1 MRIANKIFQ
10 NCLALKEMTVMILQT
25 EVFSTL
31 MSLFNFL
38 IISNIK
44 VVSDSLRCYTFDL
57 GRSCLPPSNK
67 SSFPVIGSLN
77 KFPPRP
83 PSLQV

>member
-10 NCLALKEMTVMILQT
+10 NCLALKEMTVMMLQT

-31 MSLFNFL
+31 MSLFHFL

-44 VVSDSLRCYTFDL
+44 VVSDSLKMLYF
-57 GRSCLPPSNK
+57 
-67 SSFPVIGSLN
+67 
-77 KFPPRP
+77 
-83 PSLQV
+83 